1 MPSWIEKHS
10 DTLITIATI
19 IVAFAALV
27 TIVDQRL
34 DAQDELISQRFDAQ
48 DRHINQRF
56 DAVDQRFDAMDKRID
71 RLTEEVSELRRLTVS
86 ISERVSRNEGQ
97 IDVIREQIQAADTP
111 SP

>member
-27 TIVDQRL
+27 AIVDQRL